1 MKVILISGKAG
12 SGKDEVAKLLKMYL
26 GNTVIT
32 KLAKYIKL
40 FATEMTDWDGKEDDK
55 PRTFLQEMGDNLRL
69 LDKNFL
75 TKRMIED
82 LKLYEKF
89 YDYVIISDV
98 RLVNEIE
105 YIKANYLNVV
115 TIRVNAKDSTRKL
128 TEKEKEHITETELDN
143 YNNFDYVIENDFK
156 DDLKDEVKE
165 ILGGIE

>member
-75 TKRMIED
+75 TKRMVED

-115 TIRVNAKDSTRKL
+115 TIRVNAKESTRKL

-165 ILGGIE
+165 IIGGIE

>member
-82 LKLYEKF
+82 FKLYEKS
-89 YDYVIISDV
+89 YEYVIISDV
-98 RLVNEIE
+98 RSVNEIE

-115 TIRVNAKDSTRKL
+115 TIRVNAKESTRKL

-165 ILGGIE
+165 IIGGIE

>member
-40 FATEMTDWDGKEDDK
+40 FAAEMTDWDGKEDDK

-75 TKRMIED
+75 TKRMVED

-115 TIRVNAKDSTRKL
+115 TIRVNAKESTRKL

>member
-82 LKLYEKF
+82 FKLYEKF

-115 TIRVNAKDSTRKL
+115 TIRVNAKESTRKL

-165 ILGGIE
+165 IIGGIE

>member
-40 FATEMTDWDGKEDDK
+40 FAIEMTDWDGKEDDK

-82 LKLYEKF
+82 FKLYEKF

-115 TIRVNAKDSTRKL
+115 TIRVNAKESTRKL

-165 ILGGIE
+165 IIGGIE

>member
-40 FATEMTDWDGKEDDK
+40 FAAEMTDWDGKEDDK

-75 TKRMIED
+75 TKRMVED

-115 TIRVNAKDSTRKL
+115 TIRVNAKESTRKL

-165 ILGGIE
+165 IIGGIE

>member
-26 GNTVIT
+26 GNAVIT

-40 FATEMTDWDGKEDDK
+40 FAAEMTDWDGKEDDK

-75 TKRMIED
+75 TKRMVED

-128 TEKEKEHITETELDN
+128 TDTEKEHITETELDN

>member
-26 GNTVIT
+26 GNAVIT

-40 FATEMTDWDGKEDDK
+40 FAAEMTDWDGKEDDK

-75 TKRMIED
+75 TKRMVED

-115 TIRVNAKDSTRKL
+115 TIRVNA
-128 TEKEKEHITETELDN
+128 
-143 YNNFDYVIENDFK
+143 
-156 DDLKDEVKE
+156 
-165 ILGGIE
+165 